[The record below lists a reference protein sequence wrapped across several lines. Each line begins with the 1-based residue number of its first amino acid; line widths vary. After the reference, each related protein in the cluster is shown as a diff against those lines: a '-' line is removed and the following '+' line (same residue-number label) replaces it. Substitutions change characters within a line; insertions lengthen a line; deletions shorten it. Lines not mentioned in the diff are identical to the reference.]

1 MKKNSDLFFWFFFA
15 LRAWAWNF
23 KKAQSAPAF
32 CLFSHKFKSH
42 AKAFCLVKF
51 RAKCVRLALTN
62 APQKCPLNTNLTQF
76 MAKIHSFLFKVYFGR
91 EFCLVKFG
99 AKRPFNANFSVN
111 FNSNFTQIFVN
122 SATFLLNFAYKFTNS
137 HFKAYR

>member
-1 MKKNSDLFFWFFFA
+1 MKNSDLFFWFFFA

-51 RAKCVRLALTN
+51 RAKCARLALTN
-62 APQKCPLNTNLTQF
+62 APQK
-76 MAKIHSFLFKVYFGR
+76 
-91 EFCLVKFG
+91 
-99 AKRPFNANFSVN
+99 RPFITNYSVN
-111 FNSNFTQIFVN
+111 FNANSTQILAN
-122 SATFLLNFAYKFTNS
+122 SATFLLNFAYNFTNS

>member
-1 MKKNSDLFFWFFFA
+1 MKNSGLFFWFFFA

-32 CLFSHKFKSH
+32 CLFSRKSH

-51 RAKCVRLALTN
+51 
-62 APQKCPLNTNLTQF
+62 
-76 MAKIHSFLFKVYFGR
+76 
-91 EFCLVKFG
+91 G
-99 AKRPFNANFSVN
+99 AKRPLNANS
-111 FNSNFTQIFVN
+111 TQIFVN

>member
-1 MKKNSDLFFWFFFA
+1 MKNSGLFFWFFFA

-23 KKAQSAPAF
+23 KKVQRALAF
-32 CLFSHKFKSH
+32 CLFSRKSH

-51 RAKCVRLALTN
+51 KAKCAKCVLALSN
-62 APQKCPLNTNLTQF
+62 APQKRLLNTNLAQF
-76 MAKIHSFLFKVYFGR
+76 MAKIHSFLFKVHFGR

-99 AKRPFNANFSVN
+99 AKRPFITNYSVN
-111 FNSNFTQIFVN
+111 FNANSTQIFTN
-122 SATFLLNFAYKFTNS
+122 SGTFLLNFADNFTNS

>member
-1 MKKNSDLFFWFFFA
+1 MTKNSDLFFWFFFA

-42 AKAFCLVKF
+42 AKAF
-51 RAKCVRLALTN
+51 
-62 APQKCPLNTNLTQF
+62 
-76 MAKIHSFLFKVYFGR
+76 Y
-91 EFCLVKFG
+91 LVKFG
-99 AKRPFNANFSVN
+99 AKRPFITNYSVN
-111 FNSNFTQIFVN
+111 FNANSTQIFVN

>member
-1 MKKNSDLFFWFFFA
+1 MKNSDLFFWFFFA

-32 CLFSHKFKSH
+32 CLFSRKSH

-51 RAKCVRLALTN
+51 RAKCARFALSN
-62 APQKCPLNTNLTQF
+62 APQK
-76 MAKIHSFLFKVYFGR
+76 Y
-91 EFCLVKFG
+91 
-99 AKRPFNANFSVN
+99 PFNANF
-111 FNSNFTQIFVN
+111 TQIFAN
-122 SATFLLNFAYKFTNS
+122 SAKFLLNFAYKFTNS

>member
-15 LRAWAWNF
+15 LRAWVWNF
-23 KKAQSAPAF
+23 KKAQRTLAF
-32 CLFSHKFKSH
+32 WLFSHKFKSH

-62 APQKCPLNTNLTQF
+62 APQK
-76 MAKIHSFLFKVYFGR
+76 
-91 EFCLVKFG
+91 
-99 AKRPFNANFSVN
+99 RPFNANF
-111 FNSNFTQIFVN
+111 TQIFAN

>member
-23 KKAQSAPAF
+23 KKAQRTLAF
-32 CLFSHKFKSH
+32 CLFSRKSH

-51 RAKCVRLALTN
+51 RAKCARLALTK
-62 APQKCPLNTNLTQF
+62 APQKRPFIANLAQF
-76 MAKIHSFLFKVYFGR
+76 IAKIHSFLFKVHFGR
-91 EFCLVKFG
+91 EFCLVKFK
-99 AKRPFNANFSVN
+99 AKRPFITNFSVN
-111 FNSNFTQIFVN
+111 FNANSTQIFAN

>member
-32 CLFSHKFKSH
+32 CLFSRKSH

-51 RAKCVRLALTN
+51 RAKCARLALTN
-62 APQKCPLNTNLTQF
+62 APQK
-76 MAKIHSFLFKVYFGR
+76 
-91 EFCLVKFG
+91 
-99 AKRPFNANFSVN
+99 RPFNA
-111 FNSNFTQIFVN
+111 NFTQIFVN

>member
-32 CLFSHKFKSH
+32 CLFSRKSH
-42 AKAFCLVKF
+42 AKAFCC
-51 RAKCVRLALTN
+51 ARLALTN
-62 APQKCPLNTNLTQF
+62 APQKRPLNTNLAQF
-76 MAKIHSFLFKVYFGR
+76 MAKIHSFLFKVHFGR
-91 EFCLVKFG
+91 EFYLVKFG
-99 AKRPFNANFSVN
+99 AKRPFITNFSVN
-111 FNSNFTQIFVN
+111 FNANFTQIFVN
-122 SATFLLNFAYKFTNS
+122 SATFLLNFAYNFTNS

>member
-23 KKAQSAPAF
+23 KKAQSALAF
-32 CLFSHKFKSH
+32 CLFSRKSH

-51 RAKCVRLALTN
+51 
-62 APQKCPLNTNLTQF
+62 
-76 MAKIHSFLFKVYFGR
+76 
-91 EFCLVKFG
+91 G
-99 AKRPFNANFSVN
+99 AKRPFITNYSVN
-111 FNSNFTQIFVN
+111 FNANSTQIFVN
-122 SATFLLNFAYKFTNS
+122 SAKFLLNFAYKFTNS

>member
-15 LRAWAWNF
+15 LQPAWAWNF
-23 KKAQSAPAF
+23 KKAQRALAF
-32 CLFSHKFKSH
+32 CLFLRKSH

-51 RAKCVRLALTN
+51 GAKCARLALTN
-62 APQKCPLNTNLTQF
+62 APQK
-76 MAKIHSFLFKVYFGR
+76 
-91 EFCLVKFG
+91 
-99 AKRPFNANFSVN
+99 RPFSANYSENFNANS
-111 FNSNFTQIFVN
+111 TQIFAN